1 MLGKLWHRFESG
13 YWEFFGRTFVYI
25 YTSFRPNSLRKPL
38 KKSLIFWK
46 YDVTR
51 MFPHN
56 PQIPTL
62 NHENIEVIDRRRVV
76 FNLSV
81 RKPPNWLYFQCK
93 IPLYELLI
101 TGPLL
106 SPQLKTCPLQ
116 IPSQALSATPT
127 SGSLSC
133 RVWTRGSGNPLSSGG
148 HSTPILMNTSSFP

>member
-1 MLGKLWHRFESG
+1 MEEHLC
-13 YWEFFGRTFVYI
+13 TFTLV
-25 YTSFRPNSLRKPL
+25 FRPNSLRKPL

-106 SPQLKTCPLQ
+106 SPPAQDLPPPDP
-116 IPSQALSATPT
+116 I
-127 SGSLSC
+127 SGSFSDPYIRISLLPGVDE
-133 RVWTRGSGNPLSSGG
+133 RVRQSSVKRRTLNPYFNEYFKFPLDFDDVKVSS
-148 HSTPILMNTSSFP
+148 TLAY